1 MPKKIKPNDDI
12 AAFVH
17 GIQQKVVS
25 DVMSKGIRR
34 HDGLLLPS
42 EVVDKLMERYAFTF
56 FSELDE
62 PTKHECRQIAVSI
75 QNIFI
80 GEGDDDENMTE
91 EPAGDGSRVLGYEQ
105 VRKQISDAGDRR
117 DWDEC
122 DRLEG
127 TKK

>member
-1 MPKKIKPNDDI
+1 MLTKIKPNDEI

-34 HDGLLLPS
+34 HDGLLLPI
-42 EVVDKLMERYAFTF
+42 EVVDKLMERYAFSMF
-56 FSELDE
+56 WELDE
-62 PTKHECRQIAVSI
+62 PSKHECRQVAVGI

-91 EPAGDGSRVLGYEQ
+91 EPAGDGSRVLGY
-105 VRKQISDAGDRR
+105 VAADHIASALPG
-117 DWDEC
+117 
-122 DRLEG
+122 G
-127 TKK
+127 KK